1 MPQKNLFIDVEPER
15 TEKALGES
23 EFEAIKDIARRE
35 NITQKELIVRIFRE
49 YVKNYGLVKFA
60 KRNIKDKK

>member
-1 MPQKNLFIDVEPER
+1 MPQKQLFIDVEPER
-15 TEKALGES
+15 TEKALGEN
-23 EFEAIKDIARRE
+23 EFKALKDIAVRE

-60 KRNIKDKK
+60 KRSIKEKK